1 MSGSHIISRAKDLWD
16 IYILSQLYNRYEYSL
31 IKLRSQVRTDR
42 LGDFSVFRSNDMR
55 MRNNIKEIAGI
66 DENKLNIV
74 LRVVKEFVRTIL
86 SDDINKIW
94 TGSIWRSVT

>member
-1 MSGSHIISRAKDLWD
+1 
-16 IYILSQLYNRYEYSL
+16 
-31 IKLRSQVRTDR
+31 
-42 LGDFSVFRSNDMR
+42 